1 MGKRV
6 VINGLAAKP
15 ELNGRTGTVLSFDD
29 AEGRY
34 FVELDL
40 SHDETSTSFT
50 IKPCNLTV
58 SGQQE
63 QAASDDGNS
72 EVTQEG

>member
-1 MGKRV
+1 
-6 VINGLAAKP
+6 
-15 ELNGRTGTVLSFDD
+15 VLSFDD
-29 AEGRY
+29 ADGRY

-40 SHDETSTSFT
+40 SHDETSSSFT

-58 SGQQE
+58 SGPQE

-72 EVTQEG
+72 EVN